1 MNNLTR
7 LWESLLVCWIVV
19 KTVKFCTA
27 DTPFCCQRN
36 EYMNR
41 MCAWPRNSEKT
52 AVCFSLVSSYKSQH
66 LSAELTQIQSE
77 ALSLHF
83 PNFMTMLSI
92 SCQISMLLFTS
103 LLLCRS
109 IDNFNSSVLVF
120 IKRIPSAGLNWVI
133 KIVSHYFM

>member
-1 MNNLTR
+1 MLGLGIQKRR
-7 LWESLLVCWIVV
+7 LCA
-19 KTVKFCTA
+19 F
-27 DTPFCCQRN
+27 PF
-36 EYMNR
+36 
-41 MCAWPRNSEKT
+41 
-52 AVCFSLVSSYKSQH
+52 FSSYKSQH

-77 ALSLHF
+77 TLSLHF

-133 KIVSHYFM
+133 KIVSLYFM

>member
-1 MNNLTR
+1 
-7 LWESLLVCWIVV
+7 
-19 KTVKFCTA
+19 
-27 DTPFCCQRN
+27 
-36 EYMNR
+36 MNR
-41 MCAWPRNSEKT
+41 TRAWPGNSEKT
-52 AVCFSLVSSYKSQH
+52 AVCFSLFSSYRSQH
-66 LSAELTQIQSE
+66 LSAELTQIQNE

-92 SCQISMLLFTS
+92 SCQINILLFTS

-120 IKRIPSAGLNWVI
+120 IKWIPSSGLNWVI

>member
-1 MNNLTR
+1 
-7 LWESLLVCWIVV
+7 
-19 KTVKFCTA
+19 
-27 DTPFCCQRN
+27 
-36 EYMNR
+36 MNR
-41 MCAWPRNSEKT
+41 TCAWPGNSEKT
-52 AVCFSLVSSYKSQH
+52 AVCFSLFSSYRSQH

-133 KIVSHYFM
+133 KMVSHYFM